1 MYTALLSV
9 QYASIALML
18 FMCAYLTK
26 KWSKPVHGWLFFY
39 CVSTLVNNAGYL
51 GVMLSRTES
60 EAVLTLQFSY
70 LGRVWIPFSLLN
82 FVLLLC
88 TETRYPRVTVPL
100 AFFHTAVYA
109 SVLFLRKNR
118 LYYRAFSF
126 AENGFFPHITH
137 TNGILHH
144 LNDLV
149 ILSYI
154 AVGLFLLF
162 RAIKRNKNPQKRK
175 QLFFI
180 TAAIFTDSVF
190 FVFEIFRTLPG
201 YDLPT
206 LGYTLA
212 SVFLYISVFKY
223 NLLGTKEIAREVM
236 IDRLSEGIIALDN
249 GGFIQYFN
257 EPAKRIYPSLAI
269 GSDKVPE
276 EVIKVVKQGAHEHIE
291 IGERIYALE
300 ETDLTR
306 SGESFGKLYA
316 LIDETEHFR
325 YMDALKEQRAIADRA
340 NEAKSA
346 FLASMSHEIRTPI
359 NAVLGLDE
367 MILRETGE
375 EHIRAY
381 AHDIQSS
388 GKSLL
393 SIVNDI
399 LDLSKIEAGKM
410 EIIPCDYDLRALLN
424 DLCTMT
430 ETRAKSKSLDFIVR
444 VDESTPCLLFGDDT
458 RIKQCVLNLLTNAV
472 KYTPSGSVTL
482 AVGYERTGVDE
493 IQLRFTVADT
503 GIGIKA
509 EDLEKLSKPF
519 ERIEE
524 KRNKSIEGTGL
535 GMSIVNG
542 LLAKMNAPLSVKSEY
557 GKGSEFSFAVTQT
570 VRDWKKIGTR
580 EEALRE
586 LRADTAHYR
595 EQFQAPD
602 AHILVVDDTPMNLT
616 VFCGLLKQTQ
626 IQIDTAP
633 SAEEGLKK
641 AGGHGYDLI
650 FIDHLMPKMDGI
662 EMLAALRADSESL
675 NRETPCIALTANAL
689 GGAREMY
696 LAAGFADYLSKP
708 IDSARLEAMIAEM
721 LPKEKVLYAGD
732 DGYASKPP
740 FPCSNAG
747 IANAA
752 EVSFPRLTREW
763 HLAETDYRVKG
774 DNDTTQ
780 GTNNT
785 DKTASDPLFAEI
797 FGLDSTAALKHCGSA
812 DTFRKAV
819 CNFYEAI
826 EEKANLIEE
835 YAASSDWKNYTI
847 FVHALK
853 SSARLIGATELS
865 EVAKDLEAKGN
876 EAQTGREEAIAIIR
890 ERTPALLADYRAYTS
905 KLAPLCEESVSA
917 DSTTATASTKPPL
930 SPEKLRDA
938 LSAIVEVVSAFDFDT
953 ADTIIKEID
962 NYEIPSDFQEKYTE
976 IKKAVR
982 NVDTVAVRELLG
994 R

>member
-1 MYTALLSV
+1 MQHGCILALFIESYLV
-9 QYASIALML
+9 FRNLRNKVR
-18 FMCAYLTK
+18 AYLF
-26 KWSKPVHGWLFFY
+26 LN
-39 CVSTLVNNAGYL
+39 CAAMLVNNIGYIL
-51 GVMLSRTES
+51 ELSSRTE
-60 EAVLTLQFSY
+60 EAYITALQLSY
-70 LGRVWIPFSLLN
+70 AGRVWISFA
-82 FVLLLC
+82 LLLFTAELC
-88 TETRYPRVTVPL
+88 KVAFPAAAKAVLFTLHLAIYAVVLSLKSHSLYYTSIRFTMAGAFASVQHGNGIVHNLYTLLLIVYMAL
-100 AFFHTAVYA
+100 AFFW
-109 SVLFLRKNR
+109 
-118 LYYRAFSF
+118 
-126 AENGFFPHITH
+126 
-137 TNGILHH
+137 
-144 LNDLV
+144 
-149 ILSYI
+149 
-154 AVGLFLLF
+154 LF
-162 RAIKRNKNPQKRK
+162 RALKREAARAAKKRILTVLLAILAESACVIV
-175 QLFFI
+175 QMFALIPLTRVFDVTIFGYTVGTVFMFI
-180 TAAIFTDSVF
+180 AIFRCD
-190 FVFEIFRTLPG
+190 
-201 YDLPT
+201 
-206 LGYTLA
+206 
-212 SVFLYISVFKY
+212 
-223 NLLGTKEIAREVM
+223 LLGTKEIARETM

-257 EPAKRIYPSLAI
+257 EPAKRIYPSLVI

-276 EVIKVVKQGAHEHIE
+276 EVIKVVKQGVHEHIE
-291 IGERIYALE
+291 IGGRIYALE

-410 EIIPCDYDLRALLN
+410 EIIPCDYDLSALLN

-472 KYTPSGSVTL
+472 KYTMSGSVTL
-482 AVGYERTGVDE
+482 TVGYERTGVDE
-493 IQLRFTVADT
+493 IQLRFTVSDT

-542 LLAKMNAPLSVKSEY
+542 LLSKMNASLSVKSEY
-557 GKGSEFSFAVTQT
+557 GRGSEFSFAVSQT
-570 VRDWKKIGTR
+570 VRNWKEIGTR

-586 LRADTAHYR
+586 LRADAAHYR

-626 IQIDTAP
+626 IQIDTAA
-633 SAEEGLKK
+633 SAGDGLKK
-641 AGGHGYDLI
+641 AVERGYDLI

-662 EMLAALRADSESL
+662 EMLIALRADSESP

-689 GGAREMY
+689 GSAREMY

-721 LPKEKVLYAGD
+721 LPKEKVLQTRHSERSEESHHTKG
-732 DGYASKPP
+732 
-740 FPCSNAG
+740 
-747 IANAA
+747 
-752 EVSFPRLTREW
+752 EVSPSLQPPTAFSATPSAGASPRN
-763 HLAETDYRVKG
+763 AP
-774 DNDTTQ
+774 
-780 GTNNT
+780 
-785 DKTASDPLFAEI
+785 DPLFKEI
-797 FGLDSTAALKHCGSA
+797 FGLDSAAALKNCGTSEVFLEA
-812 DTFRKAV
+812 IKAFRD
-819 CNFYEAI
+819 AI
-826 EEKANLIEE
+826 EEKSNSIEE

-847 FVHALK
+847 LVHALK
-853 SSARLIGATELS
+853 SSARLIGATDLS

-890 ERTPALLADYRAYTS
+890 ERTPALLADYRAYTA
-905 KLAPLCEESVSA
+905 KLAPLCEEQSSRRLLA
-917 DSTTATASTKPPL
+917 DNDTHEKPPL
-930 SPEKLRDA
+930 SPEKLSDA
-938 LSAIVEVVSAFDFDT
+938 LSAIGEAVSVFDFDT

-962 NYEIPSDFQEKYTE
+962 NYEIPSDFQEKYTG

-982 NVDTVAVRELLG
+982 NVDAAAVRAVLG